1 MNRGQISLEL
11 SILILAVILG
21 VLIVG
26 VILLDNVV
34 NITAV
39 EDTREDVLRGFVEE

>member
-21 VLIVG
+21 VVIVG

>member
-39 EDTREDVLRGFVEE
+39 EDTREVVLRGFVEE